1 MSVVISPFERPPA
14 AVSGTA
20 EVTFVRKGGAT
31 RLAHLYQHDP
41 LRVLFPAPEDPAV
54 PIAVLVTTSGGLV
67 GGDRLAIA
75 ATVGEGA
82 AALVTSQ
89 AAEKVYR
96 STGRDCR
103 VDVDLTIGA
112 GAWMEWLPHET
123 ILFDGARLR
132 RRIVADVA
140 AGGKLLAGELL
151 VLGRTARGERLTHG
165 LARDAWE
172 IRRRGRLVWADA
184 LHLEGDLARAISDP
198 AGLAG
203 AVAYATFVYAADD
216 AIERI
221 ELARG
226 LLPANDEGVLRS
238 GATIVNGV
246 LVVRWLACDAFALR
260 AAFTAFWAAFRCR
273 VGGGVSGL
281 PRLWSI

>member
-1 MSVVISPFERPPA
+1 MTGA
-14 AVSGTA
+14 A

-31 RLAHLYQHDP
+31 RLLHLYQHEP

-54 PIAVLVTTSGGLV
+54 PVAVLVTTSGGLV
-67 GGDRLAIA
+67 GGDGLAIA
-75 ATVGEGA
+75 ATVGDGA

-103 VDVDLTIGA
+103 VDVDLTVGA

-123 ILFDGARLR
+123 ILFEGARLR
-132 RRIVADVA
+132 RRIAADVA
-140 AGGKLLAGELL
+140 PRGRLLAGELL
-151 VLGRTARGERLTHG
+151 VLGRTARGERLTRG

-184 LHLEGDLARAISDP
+184 LHLDGDLARAIADP
-198 AGLAG
+198 AGFAG
-203 AVAYATFVYAADD
+203 AVACATFVYAADD
-216 AIERI
+216 AAERI

-238 GATIVNGV
+238 GTTIVNGV
-246 LVVRWLACDAFALR
+246 LVVRWLGHDAFALR
-260 AAFTAFWAAFRCR
+260 AAFAAFWAAFRRR
-273 VGGGVSGL
+273 VGGGTGGL
-281 PRLWSI
+281 PRLWTI

>member
-1 MSVVISPFERPPA
+1 MSVVISPSERPPV
-14 AVSGTA
+14 AVAGAA

-31 RLAHLYQHDP
+31 RLAHLYQQYP

-75 ATVGEGA
+75 ATVGPGA

-103 VDVDLTIGA
+103 VGVDLTVGA

-140 AGGKLLAGELL
+140 PRGSLMAGEFL
-151 VLGRTARGERLTHG
+151 VLGRTARGERLTYG

-203 AVAYATFVYAADD
+203 AVAYATFVYAGDD
-216 AIERI
+216 AAERV

-226 LLPANDEGVLRS
+226 LLPANDEGGLRS
-238 GATIVNGV
+238 GTTIVNGV
-246 LVVRWLACDAFALR
+246 LVVRWFGHDACALR
-260 AAFTAFWAAFRCR
+260 AAFAAFWAAFRRR
-273 VGGGVSGL
+273 VGGWAGGL
-281 PRLWSI
+281 PRLWTI